1 MFLLSTYTHLSA
13 FKDTA
18 AAPNRTL
25 HSAIMK
31 FTFNILLL
39 LAFVVFA
46 LATKQQQPLKP
57 YIVSYP
63 KHTPSRFLEDAK
75 KAVLHAVSVAKPYH
89 IVADPA
95 ADMSFR
101 VALLSVELGNI
112 GQLLGRFR

>member
-1 MFLLSTYTHLSA
+1 
-13 FKDTA
+13 
-18 AAPNRTL
+18 
-25 HSAIMK
+25 MK

-75 KAVLHAVSVAKPYH
+75 KAVLHAGGVITHEYNSITGFACKTSKTVLESIEIMASGHK
-89 IVADPA
+89 ILIEEDQTISINV
-95 ADMSFR
+95 
-101 VALLSVELGNI
+101 
-112 GQLLGRFR
+112 